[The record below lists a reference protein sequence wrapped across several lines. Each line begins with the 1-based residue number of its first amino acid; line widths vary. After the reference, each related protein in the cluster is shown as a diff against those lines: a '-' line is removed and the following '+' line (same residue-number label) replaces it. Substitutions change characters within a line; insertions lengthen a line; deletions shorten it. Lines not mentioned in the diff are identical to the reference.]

1 MIMSTILMSASTTA
15 TTSSTSVYTTPGF
28 WERLWRMSGI
38 NFVVFSI
45 IAYVIYGFQPQVG
58 AAADALVAF
67 YDGDRT
73 RILIAAVFAG
83 MAVLNLLWFAAALRT
98 TLADAGQDGWGAAAT
113 ASSAAVGGLFLL
125 LITVGAALA
134 YSIAGSGNHT
144 LTSGLN
150 DFAWAGAVLTSFP
163 RAMLIMAGTFGL
175 WRAGLISNALFAA
188 GVAAVV
194 LVLLGGTT
202 WLSGG
207 FWAPDG
213 LYSRFV
219 SPIIGLVW
227 VVVVSLVLLTR
238 SPTSRAGW

>member
-1 MIMSTILMSASTTA
+1 MGDSTTVA
-15 TTSSTSVYTTPGF
+15 SSASVYTTPVF
-28 WERLWRMSGI
+28 WERLWRLSGI
-38 NFVVFSI
+38 NFVVFFV
-45 IAYVIYGFQPQVG
+45 IAYVIYGYQPQVG
-58 AAADALVAF
+58 ASADALAAF
-67 YDGDRT
+67 YGGDRT

-83 MAVLNLLWFAAALRT
+83 VAVLNLLWFAAAIRT
-98 TLADAGQDGWGAAAT
+98 DLADAGQDGWGAAAT
-113 ASSAAVGGLFLL
+113 AASAVLASLLLL

-134 YSIAGSGNHT
+134 HAIAGSGNQT

-150 DFAWAGAVLTSFP
+150 DLAWACVVLTSFP
-163 RAMLIMAGTFGL
+163 RAMLIMASAFGL

-213 LYSRFV
+213 AYSRFV
-219 SPIIGLVW
+219 SPLIGLVW
-227 VVVVSLVLLTR
+227 ILVVSRVLLTR
-238 SPTSRAGW
+238 SSATRAGW

>member
-1 MIMSTILMSASTTA
+1 MSASTTVM
-15 TTSSTSVYTTPGF
+15 TSSTSVNTRVF
-28 WERLWRMSGI
+28 WERLWRTAGI
-38 NFVVFSI
+38 QSVGCFI
-45 IAYVIYGFQPQVG
+45 IAYVIYGTQPTVG
-58 AAADALVAF
+58 APTDALTAF

-73 RILIAAVFAG
+73 RILIAAVFFG
-83 MAVLNLLWFAAALRT
+83 LAVLNLMWFAAAIRT

-113 ASSAAVGGLFLL
+113 ASSTVLGGLFLL

-134 YSIAGSGNHT
+134 YSIAGSGNHAF
-144 LTSGLN
+144 TSGLN
-150 DFAWAGAVLTSFP
+150 DLAWACAVLTSFP
-163 RAMLIMAGTFGL
+163 RAMLIMAGSFGL

-213 LYSRFV
+213 AYSRFV
-219 SPIIGLVW
+219 SPIIGVIW
-227 VVVVSLVLLTR
+227 VLVVSRILLGRT
-238 SPTSRAGW
+238 PATGAGW

>member
-1 MIMSTILMSASTTA
+1 MSASTTA
-15 TTSSTSVYTTPGF
+15 MTSSTSVYKTPAF

-38 NFVVFSI
+38 NFVVFFI
-45 IAYVIYGFQPQVG
+45 IAYVIYGDQPRVG
-58 AAADALVAF
+58 ASADALVAF
-67 YDGDRT
+67 YAGDRT
-73 RILIAAVFAG
+73 RILIAAVISG

-113 ASSAAVGGLFLL
+113 ASSAVLGGLFLL
-125 LITVGAALA
+125 LISVDAALA
-134 YSIAGSGNHT
+134 HSIAKSEYYT
-144 LTSGLN
+144 VISGLK
-150 DFAWAGAVLTSFP
+150 DCAWAGVVLTSFP

-175 WRAGLISNALFAA
+175 WRAGLISNALFAM

-213 LYSRFV
+213 AYSRFV
-219 SPIIGLVW
+219 SPIIGLAW
-227 VVVVSLVLLTR
+227 VVVVSRVLLTQR
-238 SPTSRAGW
+238 PATRAGW